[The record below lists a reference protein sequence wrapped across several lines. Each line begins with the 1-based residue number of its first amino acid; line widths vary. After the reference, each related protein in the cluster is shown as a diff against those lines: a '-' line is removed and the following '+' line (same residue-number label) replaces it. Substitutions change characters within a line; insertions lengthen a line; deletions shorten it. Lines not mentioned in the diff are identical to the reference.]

1 MCFLQFICAF
11 FLFYGLTYKSFADR
25 SYRSNY
31 SSGSYYDR
39 SQRLDLSSLG
49 SRSSVETYNY
59 QPRSYS
65 PSLYSTPA
73 REVRRSISSLRRAN
87 SEVDVDEAIERLE
100 NVVSR
105 LERLQGGGT
114 GSYNRED
121 RDYRTSKKSVIGR
134 RYWII
139 GYMYENLKESGFSGN
154 GFSSELSFSNALGIS
169 KNLSIAFKW
178 SATKADMSDKMID
191 AYSQAFKRVYGISVS
206 DVNPDIQSFKSLSN
220 HGFWR
225 VNGVIELS
233 YQFEPLFNNHFRPT
247 LTASIGTYGDQG
259 NQVKKMVDFYN
270 NTADPFEA
278 EYSSYTNL
286 FHDMSTDFGGSY
298 SISLGGEYLLG
309 DYFTLLPELSYQNF
323 DPTVALSLGAGWLF
337 TDSNALIGTINI
349 GDNYFGYNADFYW
362 NF

>member
-31 SSGSYYDR
+31 SSGSSYDR

-73 REVRRSISSLRRAN
+73 REVRRSILSLRTAN

-154 GFSSELSFSNALGIS
+154 GFSTELSFSNALGIS
-169 KNLSIAFKW
+169 RNLSI
-178 SATKADMSDKMID
+178 
-191 AYSQAFKRVYGISVS
+191 
-206 DVNPDIQSFKSLSN
+206 SFKYFYTKGDMGEELSHAWSNYYRRIFGEDFSPAFNQAISDGWSNLGRANFSL
-220 HGFWR
+220 
-225 VNGVIELS
+225 ELS
-233 YQFEPLFNNHFRPT
+233 YQFASLFNKNFRPNIR
-247 LTASIGTYGDQG
+247 ASIGSYGDQAEMAREVIDYYNYLG
-259 NQVKKMVDFYN
+259 N
-270 NTADPFEA
+270 
-278 EYSSYTNL
+278 SSDLLNL
-286 FHDMSTDFGGSY
+286 SAPNIDWNFGTSY
-298 SISLGGEYLLG
+298 SIGLGAEYLLG
-309 DYFTLLPELSYQNF
+309 EYFTLIPEINYQNF
-323 DPTVALSLGAGWLF
+323 DPTIALSLGAGWLF